1 MRVCAYVCTGTHTHT
16 HTHARTHAHKE
27 PKQLTVFLLSASTFL
42 GLIPMR
48 TGQLIGAENRYFL
61 GPGRRPMD
69 SQVGLGASLAA
80 LLAVELVAA
89 HPMLG
94 HQGAPVQVVSAEGV

>member
-1 MRVCAYVCTGTHTHT
+1 
-16 HTHARTHAHKE
+16 
-27 PKQLTVFLLSASTFL
+27 
-42 GLIPMR
+42 
-48 TGQLIGAENRYFL
+48 
-61 GPGRRPMD
+61 MD

-94 HQGAPVQVVSAEGV
+94 HQGAPVQVVSAEGVFLLCDRAEVGVAGQGGFRLLVNEAAHGRPAPRQALH